1 MNINLPDEEDSG
13 EDVTLDDSRDADV
26 THGTAATAL
35 SQGKELQYDT
45 VMYEEW
51 VLQVL
56 SHKTSENSEQLFMS
70 VATEA
75 LKLFRNAAK
84 KLCSSDDTDKCPISN
99 SRHR

>member
-26 THGTAATAL
+26 THGTAAVAL
-35 SQGKELQYDT
+35 SQGKQLLHDTCT

-56 SHKTSENSEQLFMS
+56 SHKTSEKSEQLFMS

-84 KLCSSDDTDKCPISN
+84 KPC
-99 SRHR
+99 